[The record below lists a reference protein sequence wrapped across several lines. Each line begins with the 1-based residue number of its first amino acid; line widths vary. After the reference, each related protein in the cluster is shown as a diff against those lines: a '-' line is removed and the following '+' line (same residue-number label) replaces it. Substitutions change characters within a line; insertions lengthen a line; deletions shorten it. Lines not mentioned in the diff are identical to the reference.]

1 MPTTP
6 QQMIDMLDEHLPYE
20 ISMMMAMHDQAQGP
34 LDQLTGNVVIESFC
48 IHARNLFEFFIKT
61 SNGGEK
67 NNYAFARAFVPK
79 FVEFKDPNAKS
90 AEERLFR
97 KICAQISHLSFNRVK
112 GNDPN
117 KLRTDHEVPEVKR
130 LSGAEIAEFVR
141 QIPPDH
147 KKHWDVGAQK
157 CGLSRWGF

>member
-79 FVEFKDPNAKS
+79 FVEFKIETPSRQRS
-90 AEERLFR
+90 ACSARS
-97 KICAQISHLSFNRVK
+97 A
-112 GNDPN
+112 
-117 KLRTDHEVPEVKR
+117 LR
-130 LSGAEIAEFVR
+130 
-141 QIPPDH
+141 
-147 KKHWDVGAQK
+147 
-157 CGLSRWGF
+157 SRI